1 MSISLPHPR
10 ASRRHRRPAA
20 APRRPG
26 ADVLVATAA
35 LAYLAAL
42 GTALALYADVALGVV
57 VPLGI
62 AVLAGSYLAAFTSR
76 PRR

>member
-10 ASRRHRRPAA
+10 ASRRQRQPAA
-20 APRRPG
+20 APRRPR
-26 ADVLVATAA
+26 ADAVVATAA

-42 GTALALYADVALGVV
+42 GAALALYANVALGVV

-62 AVLAGSYLAAFTSR
+62 TVLVGSYVATFTSR